1 MSTSDYNKC
10 ANEILD
16 DKIKSKKLVNKFH
29 ISEFI
34 ENTDLDGKIK

>member
-1 MSTSDYNKC
+1 MSTSDYNKFT
-10 ANEILD
+10 NEILD
-16 DKIKSKKLVNKFH
+16 DKIKSKKLVNKFD